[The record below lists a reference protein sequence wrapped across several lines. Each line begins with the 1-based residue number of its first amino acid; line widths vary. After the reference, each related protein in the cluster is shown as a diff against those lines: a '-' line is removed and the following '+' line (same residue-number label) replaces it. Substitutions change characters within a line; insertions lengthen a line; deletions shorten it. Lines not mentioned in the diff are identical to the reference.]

1 MDKPKISILI
11 SAYNAEKY
19 LAECIQSVLNQN
31 YDSYELIIVNDGSTD
46 GTLDI
51 CKNYEETNS
60 HVRVFSWENK
70 GLILARRKGIELS
83 CGEYILFLDADD
95 CYEKNA
101 FDNINVLLKDN
112 PDVVVFRFNFWYGE
126 EDYKPSKILETEI
139 YTSLKDKQLFFEK
152 FIGNYEYNHLW
163 SKVIKRELLIKD
175 NFDYEKLK
183 DIRLGEDLLQS
194 IQIYALAKKNNCF

>member
-139 YTSLKDKQLFFEK
+139 YTSLKDKQLFFE
-152 FIGNYEYNHLW
+152 N
-163 SKVIKRELLIKD
+163 LLEITSIIIHGR
-175 NFDYEKLK
+175 KL
-183 DIRLGEDLLQS
+183 
-194 IQIYALAKKNNCF
+194 